1 MAKTEA
7 LPLSHRLLCDLAV
20 KWLQRPKSR
29 QGPGCQFAFSESR
42 GAWDGEIPDAIG
54 FRAGVFNEASVL
66 VEVKVSRG
74 DFLADVKKPHR
85 VEPAKGM
92 GAYRYF
98 MVPEG
103 LISADELPEKWGLIE
118 VTRAGA
124 IKVRTGHVFLK
135 YRDVDTWRHEH
146 AREREWTL
154 LARMLIRVGDVERVQ
169 NALKESQRIQARLT
183 RECDELRESVREL
196 QHDASRA
203 RRLAAA
209 SN

>member
-1 MAKTEA
+1 MGATKSGAE
-7 LPLSHRLLCDLAV
+7 PLTHREMCDIAV
-20 KWLQRPKSR
+20 KWLKRPASR

-42 GAWDGEIPDAIG
+42 GSWEGEIPDAIG

-66 VEVKVSRG
+66 VEVKVSRS

-85 VEPAKGM
+85 LEPAKGM

-98 MVPEG
+98 MAPEG
-103 LISADELPEKWGLIE
+103 LIKVEELPPKWGLVE
-118 VTRAGA
+118 VTRSGSV
-124 IKVRTGHVFLK
+124 KPRVGHFSLK

-169 NALKESQRIQARLT
+169 NELKESHRIQARLT
-183 RECDELRESVREL
+183 QESNRLHETVKTLERDLRRLRRESF
-196 QHDASRA
+196 
-203 RRLAAA
+203 
-209 SN
+209 